1 MKIYFVGMTIWE
13 VNLLLVVF
21 PSYSEIDSINFYHL
35 IGNNK
40 NV

>member
-13 VNLLLVVF
+13 VNLLLILF
-21 PSYSEIDSINFYHL
+21 PSYSEIDSINFYYR
-35 IGNNK
+35 IGNNR